1 MAVHCHFLIMASDV
15 FYKYKK
21 TSFFHTTA
29 AQSSRFC
36 SPIKYI
42 IMHKKNYKWFSFW
55 NSNNNNT
62 TSYRYYYITIIR
74 QLIMRTESS
83 ISGAG
88 KVIISLYSTLKRNW
102 IFLSV
107 FSVEKQLL
115 SVSFRTDYC
124 FPFRIKSVRCC
135 FQIYTFLSKHYFK
148 MYWKYFLHNKLCLSL
163 CSN

>member
-1 MAVHCHFLIMASDV
+1 MASDV
-15 FYKYKK
+15 FYITY
-21 TSFFHTTA
+21 FFHTTA

-62 TSYRYYYITIIR
+62 TSYRYYYITIII

-88 KVIISLYSTLKRNW
+88 KVIISLYVQYLETKLNP
-102 IFLSV
+102 FYPF

-115 SVSFRTDYC
+115 FLSFRTDYC
-124 FPFRIKSVRCC
+124 FPFRTKSVRWC
-135 FQIYTFLSKHYFK
+135 FQIYTFLSKNYLK
-148 MYWKYFLHNKLCLSL
+148 FLLEILFT
-163 CSN
+163 